1 MLAPAPYQAPEK
13 KAKGA
18 RGGLRRKGAS
28 DVTSEDDETHSS
40 AAEDDDEEE
49 EESKSP
55 PKGGRQKRAAST
67 NLEAEAPKRGKG
79 PLADN
84 SAWDVESSPERPPR
98 SKPLAAS

>member
-1 MLAPAPYQAPEK
+1 M
-13 KAKGA
+13 
-18 RGGLRRKGAS
+18 
-28 DVTSEDDETHSS
+28 TSEDKTHSS

-49 EESKSP
+49 EESNSP
-55 PKGGRQKRAAST
+55 LDGGRKKRAAST

-84 SAWDVESSPERPPR
+84 SAWDVDSSPERCPR